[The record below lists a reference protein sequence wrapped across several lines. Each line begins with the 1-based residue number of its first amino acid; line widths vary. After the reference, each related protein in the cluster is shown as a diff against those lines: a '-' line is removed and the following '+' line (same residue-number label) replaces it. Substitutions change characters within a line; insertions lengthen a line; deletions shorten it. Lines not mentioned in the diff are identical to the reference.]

1 MVKLLLP
8 GLLISSLALTAAYA
22 AGEPNAD
29 AYRQMTYGDR
39 DANPALLV
47 VDRGEELFKEKR
59 GPKNVSMEECDFGLG
74 KGVVK
79 GVYAELPRYFKD
91 TDRVQDLESRMI
103 SCMTTVQGFDE
114 AELKKKTYANE
125 KANEDNTDLEA
136 IAVYIASQSD
146 GMKIN
151 PPTDN
156 PKEQEMIKVGEALFY
171 HRAGPLDFSCASCH
185 GADNKRIRLQNLGN
199 FSKAG
204 PDAQKAIGGWPTY
217 RVSHAAVRTMQHRIW
232 DCEGQMRLPDT
243 EYGAPLSV
251 ALIAY
256 LTAQAKDGTYVLPGM
271 SR

>member
-1 MVKLLLP
+1 MKKLLLS
-8 GLLISSLALTAAYA
+8 GLLMSSLALTVVYA
-22 AGEPNAD
+22 AEEPNAD
-29 AYRQMTYGDR
+29 AYREMTYGDR

-47 VDRGEELFKEKR
+47 VDRGEELFKAKR

-79 GVYAELPRYFKD
+79 GVYAELPRYFQD
-91 TDRVQDLESRMI
+91 TDRVQDLESRMLT
-103 SCMTTVQGFDE
+103 CMTTVQGFDE

-136 IAVYIASQSD
+136 IAVYIAAQSD

-151 PPTDN
+151 PPTAH

-171 HRAGPLDFSCASCH
+171 HRTGPLDFSCASCH
-185 GADNKRIRLQNLGN
+185 GADKQRIRLQNLGN

-204 PDAQKAIGGWPTY
+204 HDAQKAIGGWPTY

-243 EYGAPLSV
+243 EYGSPLTV

-256 LTAQAKDGTYVLPGM
+256 LTSQAKDGTYVLPGM